1 MAIPSPMKF
10 KKDGVEFTSS
20 VDRCNYTIRE
30 LTRAALRD
38 VGRYVVRQCTRK
50 ARRLEGLG
58 HTRYIQK
65 RFQFWVRKQE
75 GDLLVGIHNVMKNKN
90 PGETWYGMDQELGLN
105 GQPKRAFLQTSVY
118 ENIRTIRD
126 IEAQYLSAIE
136 DEQQAL
142 ALTDEEETFGDGDE

>member
-142 ALTDEEETFGDGDE
+142 ALIDEEETFGDGDA

>member
-58 HTRYIQK
+58 RTRYIQK

-105 GQPKRAFLQTSVY
+105 GQPKRAFLHDSVY

-136 DEQQAL
+136 DEQRAL
-142 ALTDEEETFGDGDE
+142 AVIDEEETFGDGDE

>member
-50 ARRLEGLG
+50 ARRLDGLG

-75 GDLLVGIHNVMKNKN
+75 GDLQVGIHNVMKNKN

-105 GQPKRAFLQTSVY
+105 GQPKRAFLHDSVY

-136 DEQQAL
+136 DEQR
-142 ALTDEEETFGDGDE
+142 ALTLIDEEETLGDGDE

>member
-50 ARRLEGLG
+50 ARRLGGLG

-105 GQPKRAFLQTSVY
+105 GQPKRAFLHDSVY

-142 ALTDEEETFGDGDE
+142 ALIDEEETFGDGDE

>member
-58 HTRYIQK
+58 RTRYIQK

-142 ALTDEEETFGDGDE
+142 ALIDEEETFGDGDE

>member
-58 HTRYIQK
+58 RTRYIQK

-75 GDLLVGIHNVMKNKN
+75 GDLQVGIHNVMKNKN
-90 PGETWYGMDQELGLN
+90 PGDTWYGMDQELGLN
-105 GQPKRAFLQTSVY
+105 GQPKRAFLHDSVY
-118 ENIRTIRD
+118 DNIRTIRD

-136 DEQQAL
+136 DEQRAL
-142 ALTDEEETFGDGDE
+142 ALIDEEETFGDGDE

>member
-75 GDLLVGIHNVMKNKN
+75 VDLQVGIHNVMKNKN

-142 ALTDEEETFGDGDE
+142 ALINEEETFGDGDE

>member
-75 GDLLVGIHNVMKNKN
+75 GDLQVGIHNVMKNKN

-105 GQPKRAFLQTSVY
+105 GQPKRAFLHDSVY

-142 ALTDEEETFGDGDE
+142 ALIDEEETFGDGDA

>member
-50 ARRLEGLG
+50 ARRLDGLG

-75 GDLLVGIHNVMKNKN
+75 GDMQVGIHNVMKNKN

-105 GQPKRAFLQTSVY
+105 GQPKRAFLHDSVY
-118 ENIRTIRD
+118 ENIKTIRD

-136 DEQQAL
+136 DEQRAL
-142 ALTDEEETFGDGDE
+142 ALIDEEETFGDGDE